1 MNNSIINAQKSR
13 GFLNMHPTGVRG
25 LIYIWGWMALLMV
38 GATPAMA
45 SAVPGGSCKLNKPA
59 KLYVSKDGKPF
70 SSKLKVGAVVKLKH
84 EDGARWMVETEA
96 GKLGFLDSSW
106 MSKVCAFRAP
116 VATSS
121 SSSTREAPALDAAA
135 LQETAAALEVSKDV
149 AEGRAK
155 LDASTLAEQTA
166 KISMAR
172 AARTQANASECVD
185 RSESL
190 RVAVYDLERLN
201 VPDGIGKASSSAV
214 LAEIRKLEGIS
225 AIGMDEIREMLD
237 FEAQRQALGCDADD
251 QCLAEIAG
259 ALGVDEIIT
268 GRLSEEA
275 DGRTLLLRRI
285 DQRRAEI
292 VGTFNQRLKVGNGEE
307 FLLAI
312 GPGIE
317 KLFPE
322 RKNRPG
328 TTRGVAK
335 RALLRLNPPP
345 IAPSLTLSTIGGAVA
360 ALAAGGVFA
369 YMGQEKVDFYNSG
382 AGLNPGVLSTAES
395 RIFDDARTTGERY
408 LLMRDVGLIAGGTM
422 ALGSAIMS
430 LFTDWQGW
438 GDEETSED

>member
-1 MNNSIINAQKSR
+1 
-13 GFLNMHPTGVRG
+13 
-25 LIYIWGWMALLMV
+25 
-38 GATPAMA
+38 
-45 SAVPGGSCKLNKPA
+45 
-59 KLYVSKDGKPF
+59 
-70 SSKLKVGAVVKLKH
+70 
-84 EDGARWMVETEA
+84 
-96 GKLGFLDSSW
+96 
-106 MSKVCAFRAP
+106 
-116 VATSS
+116 
-121 SSSTREAPALDAAA
+121 
-135 LQETAAALEVSKDV
+135 
-149 AEGRAK
+149 
-155 LDASTLAEQTA
+155 
-166 KISMAR
+166 MAR

-225 AIGMDEIREMLD
+225 AIGMDEI
-237 FEAQRQALGCDADD
+237 
-251 QCLAEIAG
+251 
-259 ALGVDEIIT
+259 IT

-285 DQRRAEI
+285 DHRRAEI

-307 FLLAI
+307 FLLAV

-360 ALAAGGVFA
+360 ALAAGGVFG